1 MSTSSTNGNVQA
13 AGKISDLYKK
23 VDTLVRRSK
32 KFKNMQ
38 CIVYRGTNQSI
49 ASGGGA
55 LISFDSV
62 EYDPLGMFVL
72 GTPTIVTLPVSG
84 VWSIH
89 GCVRWASTM
98 LATGV
103 RQAGILAN
111 GVLID
116 AVRVPAIAG
125 EATIIGT
132 SAIRFMAAANTQ
144 ISLQVRHTFGVNLDV
159 EFMAGYST
167 YLELALLS

>member
-1 MSTSSTNGNVQA
+1 MPTSSISI
-13 AGKISDLYKK
+13 AGRVSDQEKRIK
-23 VDTLVRRSK
+23 TLERRSRP
-32 KFKNMQ
+32 FANMQ
-38 CIVYRGTNQSI
+38 CVIYRSTNQSI
-49 ASGGGA
+49 ASGGGVA
-55 LISFDSV
+55 ISFDTA
-62 EYDPLGMFVL
+62 EYDPLDMFDA

-89 GCVRWASTM
+89 GCVRWASTA

-116 AVRVPAIAG
+116 AMRIPSIAG
-125 EATIIGT
+125 EATITGT
-132 SAIRFMAAANTQ
+132 SAIRFMASANTQ
-144 ISLQVRHTFGVNLDV
+144 ISLQVRHTFGVNIDA

-167 YLELALLS
+167 YLELALIS

>member
-1 MSTSSTNGNVQA
+1 MSTSFTNGTVQM
-13 AGKISDLYKK
+13 AGRVSDHEKRIK
-23 VDTLVRRSK
+23 TLERRSRP
-32 KFKNMQ
+32 FANMQ
-38 CIVYRGTNQSI
+38 CIVYRSTNQSI
-49 ASGGGA
+49 ASGGGV

-62 EYDPLGMFVL
+62 EYDPLGMFVI

-84 VWSIH
+84 VWSLH
-89 GCVRWASTM
+89 GCVRWASTA
-98 LATGV
+98 LAMGV
-103 RQAGILAN
+103 RQAGLLAN

-125 EATIIGT
+125 EATITGT
-132 SAIRFMAAANTQ
+132 SAIRFMASANTQ

-167 YLELALLS
+167 YLELALQG